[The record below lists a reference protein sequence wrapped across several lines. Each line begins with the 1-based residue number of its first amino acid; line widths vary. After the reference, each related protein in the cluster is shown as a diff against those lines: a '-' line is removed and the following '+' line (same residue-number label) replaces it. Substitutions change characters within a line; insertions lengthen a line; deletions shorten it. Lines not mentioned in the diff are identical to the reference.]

1 MVYHYPN
8 FVLSK
13 WFEVNN
19 SGGQNS
25 INKKVSNSY
34 FNSRIVWLIKMCT
47 FTVKKTIDLLA
58 AVANGDDKAEILCL
72 KKLKIKNQ
80 QDIKRQ
86 CRRSWSTISEY
97 SLNLF
102 YEVRKLVELL

>member
-19 SGGQNS
+19 SSGGQNS

-34 FNSRIVWLIKMCT
+34 FKSRIV
-47 FTVKKTIDLLA
+47 
-58 AVANGDDKAEILCL
+58 
-72 KKLKIKNQ
+72 
-80 QDIKRQ
+80 
-86 CRRSWSTISEY
+86 
-97 SLNLF
+97 
-102 YEVRKLVELL
+102 

>member
-34 FNSRIVWLIKMCT
+34 FKSRIV
-47 FTVKKTIDLLA
+47 
-58 AVANGDDKAEILCL
+58 
-72 KKLKIKNQ
+72 
-80 QDIKRQ
+80 
-86 CRRSWSTISEY
+86 
-97 SLNLF
+97 
-102 YEVRKLVELL
+102 

>member
-19 SGGQNS
+19 SSGGQNS

-34 FNSRIVWLIKMCT
+34 FKSRIVWLIKMYT

-58 AVANGDDKAEILCL
+58 AVANGDDKAEMLCL
-72 KKLKIKNQ
+72 KKLRHSLSHENKKSTRYWETVQKILIYNFR
-80 QDIKRQ
+80 I
-86 CRRSWSTISEY
+86 
-97 SLNLF
+97 
-102 YEVRKLVELL
+102 